1 MRILIVEDEPRLAEL
16 IAQRLRREGMAVDL
30 AGDGATALA
39 KAHVADYDAV
49 VLDRDLPE
57 VHGDVVCQ
65 RLSERDHRPRVIML
79 TASSAVADRI
89 AGLELGADDYLG
101 KPFAL
106 SELVARLRA
115 LARRPAVGARPVL
128 VWGDLTVDQ
137 ARHTARRGTRVLDLR
152 PKEFGVLQALLLADG
167 RVMSSEEL
175 LHKVWDEN
183 IDPFTT
189 IVRQTVM
196 TLRRK
201 LGDPPILTTV
211 AGAGYCIR

>member
-1 MRILIVEDEPRLAEL
+1 MRVLIVEDEPRLAEL

-30 AGDGATALA
+30 AGDGRAALA
-39 KAHVADYDAV
+39 KINVSDYDAV

-65 RLSERDHRPRVIML
+65 RLTERERRPRVIML

-115 LARRPAVGARPVL
+115 LARRPAAGAAPIL
-128 VWGDLTVDQ
+128 VRGDLVVDP
-137 ARHTARRGTRVLDLR
+137 ARHTAERGGRTLVLR
-152 PKEFGVLQALLLADG
+152 PKEFGVLEALLLADG
-167 RVMSSEEL
+167 RVISSEEL

-183 IDPFTT
+183 ADPFTT

-201 LGDPPILTTV
+201 LGEPQVLVTV
-211 AGAGYCIR
+211 PGAGYCIR